1 MKRSRRALSL
11 ISAAGL
17 AVVGL
22 SAGIT
27 PAQGASA
34 DRIVKYHGYQVAVP
48 SDWKMVDLAADPAAC
63 VRFDQPAVYLGHPA
77 AQQNCPAHLVG
88 RTAGLVIEPLNGSA
102 PRRTAVASMPRTA
115 TAPAT
120 ASSSDNE
127 IQVAVEDAGVLVT
140 AVHGFDQESSVRQI
154 LGKARLTS
162 GGTPAK
168 LVPPTIQ
175 PKATTQPNTTAATV
189 VAPGNMINQQAFDQ
203 CTAPSLGAMNA
214 WKASPFKAVGIYISG
229 SSRSCSQANL
239 TASWVSSNAA
249 NGWSFMPID
258 VGYQAPCGTRN
269 PKMSFDPATARNQ
282 GAQSAG
288 VSAQAALNLG
298 IGPGSALYSDIEAY
312 PTTAACKDAVLSY
325 VSGWTNELR
334 ARGFLGGVYS
344 SAGSGGR
351 DLASGAGDSRYTSPD
366 HIWFAWWNGAANT
379 DGGQYI
385 SSGLWVNHQRLHQY
399 KGDHN
404 ETWGG
409 VTINIDSNF
418 LDVSSGTPPPMTDGV
433 YRLRAEAGGFDLDV
447 VDCQSQNG
455 ADVRMWDRI
464 AGSPCQ
470 KWHIENVSGTTFKI
484 VDGNTGKALEASG
497 CSTAD
502 VTPVD
507 LWDYAGADCQTWT
520 IEPIVGGAYK
530 IIGTGSGKSLDV
542 AGCSTDR
549 GADVII
555 WPFHGGSC
563 QRWYFDPA

>member
-11 ISAAGL
+11 FSAATIAL
-17 AVVGL
+17 AVGV
-22 SAGIT
+22 ST
-27 PAQGASA
+27 AQGAPA
-34 DRIVKYHGYQVAVP
+34 VRIVSFHGYQVAVP
-48 SDWKMVDLAADPAAC
+48 DNWKVVDLAADPTAC
-63 VRFDQPAVYLGHPA
+63 IRFDSPAVYLGKPA
-77 AQQNCPAHLVG
+77 EQQNCPAHLAG
-88 RTAGLVIEPLNGSA
+88 RTAGLVIEPLAGSA
-102 PRRTAVASMPRTA
+102 PRSAAVATLPRTA
-115 TAPAT
+115 TAPA
-120 ASSSDNE
+120 AAVSSDNQ

-140 AVHGFDQESSVRQI
+140 AVHGAMGEETSVRQI
-154 LGKARLTS
+154 IGKAQLVK
-162 GGTPAK
+162 GGQPAK
-168 LVPPTIQ
+168 LVRP
-175 PKATTQPNTTAATV
+175 ATQKTAAATI

-229 SSRSCSQANL
+229 ASRSCTQANL
-239 TASWVSSNAA
+239 TASWVSQNAA

-258 VGYQAPCGTRN
+258 VGYQAPCGSRN
-269 PKMSFDPATARNQ
+269 PKMSFDPATARSQ

-288 VSAQAALNLG
+288 VSAQAAINLG

-312 PTTAACKDAVLSY
+312 PSTAACKDAVLSY

-351 DLASGAGDSRYTSPD
+351 DLSSGAGDSRYTPPD
-366 HIWFAWWNGAANT
+366 HLWFAWWNNVANT

-385 SSGLWVNHQRLHQY
+385 RADQWVNHQRLHQY

-418 LDVSSGTPPPMTDGV
+418 LDVAGSAPPPLTDGI
-433 YRLRAEAGGFDLDV
+433 YRLKAEVGGFDLDV

-470 KWHIENVSGTTFKI
+470 KWHLQNVGGTTFKI
-484 VDGNTGKALEASG
+484 LDGNSGKALEVAG

-502 VTPVD
+502 ATPVQ
-507 LWDYAGADCQTWT
+507 LWDDNGGDCQSWS

-542 AGCSTDR
+542 AGCSASR
-549 GADVII
+549 GADVIV

-563 QRWYFDPA
+563 QRWYLTPA